1 MCPWFNRDT
10 MLATRRTIMHTLRR
24 ATANFLTKIAERI
37 RPQHVPFSKGDG
49 PLTSIPL
56 GKEYNDQGSH

>member
-1 MCPWFNRDT
+1 
-10 MLATRRTIMHTLRR
+10 MHTLRR